1 MHMLGK
7 FAINS
12 GRCKNF
18 MYYSNAAEF
27 NICGWYQLS
36 PNRKHIYEFKKM
48 L

>member
-18 MYYSNAAEF
+18 MYYFNAAEF
-27 NICGWYQLS
+27 NIWA
-36 PNRKHIYEFKKM
+36 
-48 L
+48 